1 MRKVR
6 CAIYT
11 RKSSEE
17 GLEQDFNSLDAQ
29 REACAPYI
37 LSQASEGWSQLPA
50 VYDDGGISGGTLER
64 PALQRLLA
72 DIAAGTIDIV
82 VVYKVDRLTRS
93 LLDFAKLV
101 EAMDKAEV
109 SFVSVT
115 QSFNTT
121 TSMGRLTLNM
131 LLSFAQFER
140 EVTAE
145 RIRDKI
151 AASKAK
157 GMWMGGVVP
166 LGYRANGRTLTID
179 GEHAALIRSI
189 FDRYLE
195 VRNVRLLTAQ
205 LADEIIRVPKRMT
218 GTGRKLGGK
227 PLTRGQIYKIL
238 SNPIYIGKICH
249 KGEIFEGQHDAI
261 VDRETWDKV
270 QMQLE
275 ANTQGEQQTRTAS
288 APSLLAGKVFDS
300 EGEAL
305 IASHANK
312 GTTRYHY
319 YIAKS
324 GKGEAAEGQRM
335 LRIPALEL
343 EKVVCKAVAT
353 EVEQPL
359 GLLAK
364 AGVEPTPDTVA
375 ILGDRAASLATSLR
389 KRERTAV
396 RTCIEKVTIGPA
408 QVSVE
413 LTADD
418 LCSLLSIAPTSQV
431 TTNPA
436 INIAATLRRSG
447 RAVRLIQHGVSTSTE
462 GEPQEHLLKLLH
474 RARAWWQMMLDGKL
488 TVSALAREQQV
499 TSSYASRVVRL
510 NFLAPKIV
518 EAIVIGKQPI
528 DLDAKKLLN
537 LSDLPLAWN
546 EQEELLFGR

>member
-1 MRKVR
+1 MSKVR

-29 REACAPYI
+29 REACAAYI
-37 LSQASEGWSQLPA
+37 LSQASEGWLQLPE

-64 PALQRLLA
+64 PTLQRLLA
-72 DIAAGTIDIV
+72 DIAAGKIDIV

-101 EAMDKAEV
+101 EAMDAAEV

-166 LGYRANGRTLTID
+166 LGYQANGRTLAVD
-179 GEHAALIRSI
+179 VEHAALIRNV
-189 FDRYLE
+189 FNRYLE
-195 VRNVRLLTAQ
+195 VRNVRLLAKQ
-205 LADEIIRVPKRMT
+205 LADESSLVPERVT

-227 PLTRGQIYKIL
+227 PFTRGQIYKIL

-249 KGEIFEGQHDAI
+249 KGLTYNGQHDGI
-261 VDRETWDKV
+261 VDRETWDRV
-270 QMQLE
+270 QSRL
-275 ANTQGEQQTRTAS
+275 ADNTQGEQQARTVRS
-288 APSLLAGKVFDS
+288 PSLLAGKVFDGAGS
-300 EGEAL
+300 AL
-305 IASHANK
+305 IASHATK
-312 GTTRYHY
+312 GTTRYRY
-319 YIAKS
+319 YIDKRSEDETA
-324 GKGEAAEGQRM
+324 GDQRT

-343 EKVVCKAVAT
+343 EKLVCDAVAK

-359 GLLAK
+359 GLLAN
-364 AGVEPTPDTVA
+364 AGIELVPELVA
-375 ILGDRAASLATSLR
+375 NLGNRASSLAIRMR

-396 RTCIEKVTIGPA
+396 RSCIEKVTIETA
-408 QVSVE
+408 QLRVE
-413 LTADD
+413 LSATGLSA
-418 LCSLLSIAPTSQV
+418 LLSIAPTLAM
-431 TTNPA
+431 TTNPMIA
-436 INIAATLRRSG
+436 IVASLRRSG
-447 RAVRLIQHGVSTSTE
+447 RAVRLIQDGLSKSAE
-462 GEPQEHLLKLLH
+462 GEPQEHLLKLIH
-474 RARAWWQMMLDGKL
+474 RARDWWQTMLDQKL
-488 TVSALAREQQV
+488 TISALAREQQV
-499 TSSYASRVVRL
+499 TSSYVSRVVRL

-518 EAIVIGKQPI
+518 EAIVAGEQPI
-528 DLDAKKLLN
+528 DLDAKRLLGF
-537 LSDLPLAWN
+537 SDLPSSWS
-546 EQEELLFGR
+546 EQEELLLRT

>member
-1 MRKVR
+1 MNKVR

-29 REACAPYI
+29 REACAAYI
-37 LSQASEGWSQLPA
+37 VSQASEGWWQLPA

-64 PALQRLLA
+64 PAIQRLLA
-72 DIAAGTIDIV
+72 DVAAGTIDIV

-166 LGYRANGRTLTID
+166 LGYQANGRTLAID

-189 FDRYLE
+189 FDRYLK

-205 LADEIIRVPKRMT
+205 LADESLHVPKRMT
-218 GTGRKLGGK
+218 GTGRDLGGK
-227 PLTRGQIYKIL
+227 PFTRGQIYKIL
-238 SNPIYIGKICH
+238 SNPIYIGKVCH
-249 KGEIFEGQHDAI
+249 KGEIYDGQHDGI
-261 VDRETWDKV
+261 VDRETWDRV
-270 QMQLE
+270 QAQLE
-275 ANTQGEQQTRTAS
+275 ANTQGEQKARTVQS
-288 APSLLAGKVFDS
+288 PSLLAGKVFDS
-300 EGEAL
+300 QDNAL
-305 IASHANK
+305 NASHATK
-312 GTTRYHY
+312 GATRYRY
-319 YIAKS
+319 YIAK
-324 GKGEAAEGQRM
+324 GGEGEAPEGQRP

-359 GLLAK
+359 GLLAE
-364 AGVEPTPDTVA
+364 AGVELAPDIA
-375 ILGDRAASLATSLR
+375 ANLADRAASLATKLQ
-389 KRERTAV
+389 KRERAAV
-396 RTCIEKVTIGPA
+396 RMSIAKITIRPA
-408 QVSVE
+408 QLEIE
-413 LTADD
+413 LDTTG
-418 LCSLLSIAPTSQV
+418 LCAMLSILPNSLAM
-431 TTNPA
+431 TNLP
-436 INIAATLRRSG
+436 ISIEATLRRSG
-447 RAVRLIQHGVSTSTE
+447 RAVRLIQKGLSKSIE
-462 GEPQEHLLKLLH
+462 GEPHEHLLKLLH
-474 RARAWWQMMLDGKL
+474 RARTWWQMMLDRKL

-510 NFLAPKIV
+510 NFLAPRIV
-518 EAIVIGKQPI
+518 EAIVTGKQPI
-528 DLDAKKLLN
+528 DLNAKKLLG
-537 LSDLPLAWN
+537 LSELPPAWS
-546 EQEELLFGR
+546 EQEELLLG